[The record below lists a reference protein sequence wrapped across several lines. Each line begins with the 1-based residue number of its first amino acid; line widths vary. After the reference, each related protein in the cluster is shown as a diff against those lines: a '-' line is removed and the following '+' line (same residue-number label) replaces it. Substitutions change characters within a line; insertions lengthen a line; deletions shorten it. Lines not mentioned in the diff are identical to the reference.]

1 MEQFVMEQERKLKLE
16 NEYDGV
22 VVGGGIA
29 GIAAAL
35 AAKRSGAK
43 TMLIEREYTLGGL
56 ATLGLITIYLP
67 LCDGTGKLVSSG
79 IAEELLKLSVS
90 YGAEIDV
97 PKEWKNNELIEK
109 RKRKRYM
116 GRFSANIMS
125 LLCEEL
131 LVKEGVEI
139 LYGTFVCGAFVE
151 NSTLKYII
159 IENKSGRRAVGAGS
173 FVDTTGDADLAF
185 YSQVDTAMHYE
196 KNKIASWYYAHER
209 EQLKLYSLGVCD
221 DVGEETRTEGEKLDS
236 RICCSGVD
244 TKELSEQVIEGHRII
259 KEHFLKKG
267 NISEE
272 HALVTIAT
280 IPQVRMTRR
289 ICGEYILSNPKQYQY
304 YEDSIGM
311 VGDWKESGYRYEIP
325 FRCLYNSKV
334 KNLVTAGR
342 CISSN
347 DDMWDYTRVIPACAV
362 TGEAAGTAAAMS
374 NDFTSLSVKKLQE
387 ELVRKG
393 VILHY

>member
-1 MEQFVMEQERKLKLE
+1 M
-16 NEYDGV
+16 NN
-22 VVGGGIA
+22 
-29 GIAAAL
+29 
-35 AAKRSGAK
+35 SG
-43 TMLIEREYTLGGL
+43 
-56 ATLGLITIYLP
+56 
-67 LCDGTGKLVSSG
+67 
-79 IAEELLKLSVS
+79 
-90 YGAEIDV
+90 
-97 PKEWKNNELIEK
+97 
-109 RKRKRYM
+109 
-116 GRFSANIMS
+116 
-125 LLCEEL
+125 
-131 LVKEGVEI
+131 
-139 LYGTFVCGAFVE
+139 
-151 NSTLKYII
+151 II